1 VIVIGIHPALLVI
14 LVEIHVLGQP
24 VVMMVIVQS
33 PPALFVILRLKHVFR
48 QNVVLTVIVQQLVD
62 ALLAILALVPA
73 SHPTAALIA
82 IAMAH
87 VPSVIPIPRPA

>member
-48 QNVVLTVIVQQLVD
+48 QIVVLTVIVHGMD